1 MAVPLNFKPVPV
13 DPHLELQ
20 RRLAA
25 APQEHAEALLVAYD
39 ILQTA
44 HDKGILD
51 TVHGLVSARDKI
63 AGKLAEL
70 AHTPEGK
77 TGARN
82 LLESAKLFASIDPS
96 FLEHLNHAVANASLQ
111 HQQEQ
116 TSPSLWQIFKR
127 VTSEDGRRGL
137 SFMTLLLTSL
147 GRARK

>member
-1 MAVPLNFKPVPV
+1 MAVPLNFKPPPV

-25 APQEHAEALLVAYD
+25 ARQEHAEALLVAYD

-70 AHTPEGK
+70 AHTPEGE

>member
-1 MAVPLNFKPVPV
+1 MAVPQNFNPAPV
-13 DPHLELQ
+13 DPHLELE

-39 ILQTA
+39 ILQAA

-51 TVHGLVSARDKI
+51 TVHGLVSARDTI

-70 AHTPEGK
+70 AHTPEGE
-77 TGARN
+77 TGTRN

-111 HQQEQ
+111 HRQEQ
-116 TSPSLWQIFKR
+116 TPPSIWQIFKR
-127 VTSEDGRRGL
+127 ITSEDGRRGL

-147 GRARK
+147 GRSSK